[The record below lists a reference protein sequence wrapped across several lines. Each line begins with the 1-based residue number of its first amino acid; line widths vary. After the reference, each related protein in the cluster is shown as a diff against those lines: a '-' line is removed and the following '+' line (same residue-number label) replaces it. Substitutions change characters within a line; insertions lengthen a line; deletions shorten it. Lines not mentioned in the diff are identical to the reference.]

1 MDAVS
6 LALLLV
12 ASFLSSIM
20 GTMAGMAMVIMVP
33 VMVFLGIPIHIAV
46 ATGRFSMIGI
56 GLGNIRMLSRNQKIE
71 PKYVLPLSIAGTLGT
86 LIGASFLKY
95 ISENALENIIG
106 VFIIGISVLALF
118 EEKLRPKGER
128 HKVTFRHHALSAL
141 AGFFIGSYVGIVG
154 GGAAT
159 IMIFVL
165 VLAYGLG
172 FHQAVANQKAAILP
186 ISIIATLVFIYQGM
200 IDYRIGIPLFIVNI
214 LGGYVGAI
222 LILKFKPIWLKFIL
236 VPVSIALA
244 AKLIFF

>member
-6 LALLLV
+6 LVLLLV

-20 GTMAGMAMVIMVP
+20 GTMVGMAMVIMVP
-33 VMVFLGIPIHIAV
+33 VMVFLGIPIHTAV
-46 ATGRFSMIGI
+46 ATGRFSMVGI

-71 PKYVLPLSIAGTLGT
+71 PKYILPLSIAGIIGT

-95 ISENALENIIG
+95 LSENALENIIG
-106 VFIIGISVLALF
+106 AFIIGISILVLF
-118 EEKLRPKGER
+118 EEKLRPKGAR
-128 HKVTFRHHALSAL
+128 HKITFRHHALSAS
-141 AGFFIGSYVGIVG
+141 AGLFLGSYVGIVG

-165 VLAYGLG
+165 VLAYGLS

-186 ISIIATLVFIYQGM
+186 ISIIATIVFIYQGL

-236 VPVSIALA
+236 VPISIALSV
-244 AKLIFF
+244 KLIFF